1 MAVEGIGNL
10 AQILTHQLRQQT
22 LGARAGVNTQGT
34 GNADNTAV
42 TEDTF
47 TPSAQNNFTQA
58 TAQDAGIFQ
67 VSQGALTAVTAKL
80 LFAHANANGA
90 PSGVSV
96 QPASAANPNP
106 GNAQPAVA
114 AHAGQAPP
122 VKAVPATNVQQQI
135 QFLNAALPAL
145 RLSKVEIQ
153 EIDRLAAQI
162 QNFNPAA
169 YTDLI
174 NQFEALAQ
182 HATRQDAANA
192 AANASNPATEKTPVS
207 TKANVAGSQV

>member
-114 AHAGQAPP
+114 ALAGQAPP

>member
-22 LGARAGVNTQGT
+22 LGSRAGASTQGT

-114 AHAGQAPP
+114 ALAGQAPP